1 MSPEIASAFVI
12 LAGSIV
18 VLIVGAY
25 ALRAGLGVLNRRRA
39 QAIGRP
45 IARDWHSAGHAGLKR
60 SARRSAR
67 DLLVR

>member
-25 ALRAGLGVLNRRRA
+25 ALRAGLRVLNRRRA
-39 QAIGRP
+39 QANRGRP
-45 IARDWHSAGHAGLKR
+45 R
-60 SARRSAR
+60 
-67 DLLVR
+67 V